1 MRQALTRA
9 LPVALLALA
18 LTAPARAAQD
28 ATSSPQAKAYQGLLK
43 AVAAGDYVAY
53 KKCMTK
59 AANEG
64 IEKQTKE
71 MNLDPK
77 KVMGMLQAM
86 TPTDIKYTAVKVDG
100 KKAVLDA
107 TGKVGGEA
115 NWGTINLEEEDGQ
128 WKIGQ
133 QSWTNTKK

>member
-1 MRQALTRA
+1 MRKALTRV
-9 LPVALLALA
+9 LPVALLTLA
-18 LTAPARAAQD
+18 ITVPARAAQD
-28 ATSSPQAKAYQGLLK
+28 AASSPQAKAYQGLLK

-86 TPTDIKYTAVKVDG
+86 TPTDIKYTGLKVDG

>member
-1 MRQALTRA
+1 
-9 LPVALLALA
+9 VALLALA
-18 LTAPARAAQD
+18 FTVPARGAQD
-28 ATSSPQAKAYQGLLK
+28 PKTSPQAKAYQGLLK
-43 AVAAGDYVAY
+43 AVAAGDYVTY

-71 MNLDPK
+71 MGLDPK

-86 TPTDIKYTAVKVDG
+86 TPTDIQYTGVKVDG

>member
-1 MRQALTRA
+1 MRKILIRVF
-9 LPVALLALA
+9 PSVLLVLA
-18 LTAPARAAQD
+18 LTVPARAAQD
-28 ATSSPQAKAYQGLLK
+28 AASSPQAKAYQGLLK
-43 AVAAGDYVAY
+43 A
-53 KKCMTK
+53 
-59 AANEG
+59 
-64 IEKQTKE
+64 E

-86 TPTDIKYTAVKVDG
+86 TPTDIKYTGLKVDG

>member
-1 MRQALTRA
+1 MRKILIRS
-9 LPVALLALA
+9 LPMALLALA
-18 LTAPARAAQD
+18 LAVPARAAED
-28 ATSSPQAKAYQGLLK
+28 AAGSPQAKAYRGLLK

-53 KKCMTK
+53 KKCMTR

-71 MNLDPK
+71 MKLDPK

>member
-1 MRQALTRA
+1 MRKILTRVV
-9 LPVALLALA
+9 PVALLALA
-18 LTAPARAAQD
+18 FAVPARAAQD

-64 IEKQTKE
+64 IEKQSKE

-86 TPTDIKYTAVKVDG
+86 TPTDIKYTSVKVDG

-115 NWGTINLEEEDGQ
+115 NWGTIDLEEEGGQ

>member
-1 MRQALTRA
+1 MRKTLTRI
-9 LPVALLALA
+9 LPMALLALA
-18 LTAPARAAQD
+18 FAVAARAAQD
-28 ATSSPQAKAYQGLLK
+28 AAASPQAKAYQALLK
-43 AVAAGDYVAY
+43 AVAAGDYAAY

-86 TPTDIKYTAVKVDG
+86 TPADIKYTAVKVDG
-100 KKAVLDA
+100 KKATLDA
-107 TGKVGGEA
+107 TGKVGGEP

>member
-1 MRQALTRA
+1 MRRIVTRVVPA
-9 LPVALLALA
+9 VLLALA
-18 LTAPARAAQD
+18 LAVPARAAQD
-28 ATSSPQAKAYQGLLK
+28 AASSPQARAYQGLLK

-86 TPTDIKYTAVKVDG
+86 TPTDIKYTAVKVEG

-133 QSWTNTKK
+133 QSWTNAKK

>member
-1 MRQALTRA
+1 MRKIVTRV
-9 LPVALLALA
+9 LPMALLALA
-18 LTAPARAAQD
+18 MSIPALAAQD
-28 ATSSPQAKAYQGLLK
+28 PTSSPQAKAYQGLLK

-71 MNLDPK
+71 MGLDPK

-86 TPTDIKYTAVKVDG
+86 TPTDIKYTGVKVDG

-115 NWGTINLEEEDGQ
+115 NWGTIDLAEEDGQ

>member
-1 MRQALTRA
+1 MRKVVTRV
-9 LPVALLALA
+9 LPVALLTLA
-18 LTAPARAAQD
+18 ITVPARAAQD

-86 TPTDIKYTAVKVDG
+86 TPTDIKYTGVKVDG

>member
-1 MRQALTRA
+1 MRKTLTRV
-9 LPVALLALA
+9 LPVVLLALA
-18 LTAPARAAQD
+18 FTVPARAAQD
-28 ATSSPQAKAYQGLLK
+28 ATASPQAKAYQGLLK